1 MLSVAVERI
10 ATAPTL
16 DVTKEGCMMKF
27 LTILICMAFLSGC
40 AVRIPMQELEA
51 EALRSGDWSQV
62 EKRERLIAKRKR
74 SGQIKCPRD
83 SVAIC
88 DSRGS
93 HTRCECTSRTSME
106 SMLYGRR
113 W

>member
-1 MLSVAVERI
+1 MLSVAVVRSAI
-10 ATAPTL
+10 TLTL
-16 DVTKEGCMMKF
+16 DVTKEGYMMKY
-27 LTILICMAFLSGC
+27 LTTLICIAFLSGC
-40 AVRIPMQELEA
+40 AVGIPMQELEA

-74 SGQIKCPRD
+74 SGQTKCPRD

-88 DSRGS
+88 ESRAGGLS
-93 HTRCECTSRTSME
+93 CHCTSRSM
-106 SMLYGRR
+106 MQNVLTGRR